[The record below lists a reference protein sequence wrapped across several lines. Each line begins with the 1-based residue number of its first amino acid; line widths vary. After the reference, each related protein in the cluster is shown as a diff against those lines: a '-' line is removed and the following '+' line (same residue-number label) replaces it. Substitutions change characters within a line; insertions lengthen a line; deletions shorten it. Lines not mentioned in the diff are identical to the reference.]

1 MEKKVLTQEELQEV
15 KDLQIESSNLISQFG
30 ELEVVIQNLSLK
42 KEELIT
48 KLKELKDKE
57 VKIGQILQ
65 EKYGDGNID
74 IETGEFKDEKNLHIH
89 TRSAARGDIRR
100 VRSCSRRHIWSRC
113 RSRRTRGSGCQPA
126 STYPCQ

>member
-15 KDLQIESSNLISQFG
+15 KDLQIENSNLISQFG

-57 VKIGQILQ
+57 VKIGQTLQ
-65 EKYGDGNID
+65 DKYGDGNID
-74 IETGEFKDEKNLHIH
+74 IETGEFISK
-89 TRSAARGDIRR
+89 
-100 VRSCSRRHIWSRC
+100 
-113 RSRRTRGSGCQPA
+113 
-126 STYPCQ
+126 

>member
-15 KDLQIESSNLISQFG
+15 KNLQVENSNLISQFG

-74 IETGEFKDEKNLHIH
+74 IETGEFISK
-89 TRSAARGDIRR
+89 
-100 VRSCSRRHIWSRC
+100 
-113 RSRRTRGSGCQPA
+113 
-126 STYPCQ
+126 

>member
-15 KDLQIESSNLISQFG
+15 KDLQIENSNLISQFG

-57 VKIGQILQ
+57 VKIGQTLQ
-65 EKYGDGNID
+65 DKYGDGNID
-74 IETGEFKDEKNLHIH
+74 IETGEFVSK
-89 TRSAARGDIRR
+89 
-100 VRSCSRRHIWSRC
+100 
-113 RSRRTRGSGCQPA
+113 
-126 STYPCQ
+126 

>member
-15 KDLQIESSNLISQFG
+15 KNLQVENNNLISQFG

-74 IETGEFKDEKNLHIH
+74 IETGEFISK
-89 TRSAARGDIRR
+89 
-100 VRSCSRRHIWSRC
+100 
-113 RSRRTRGSGCQPA
+113 
-126 STYPCQ
+126 

>member
-15 KDLQIESSNLISQFG
+15 KNLQVENSNLISQFG
-30 ELEVVIQNLSLK
+30 ELEVIIQNLSLR

-74 IETGEFKDEKNLHIH
+74 IETGEFISK
-89 TRSAARGDIRR
+89 
-100 VRSCSRRHIWSRC
+100 
-113 RSRRTRGSGCQPA
+113 
-126 STYPCQ
+126 

>member
-74 IETGEFKDEKNLHIH
+74 IETGEFISK
-89 TRSAARGDIRR
+89 
-100 VRSCSRRHIWSRC
+100 
-113 RSRRTRGSGCQPA
+113 
-126 STYPCQ
+126 

>member
-15 KDLQIESSNLISQFG
+15 KDLQIENSNLISQFG

-74 IETGEFKDEKNLHIH
+74 IETGEFISK
-89 TRSAARGDIRR
+89 
-100 VRSCSRRHIWSRC
+100 
-113 RSRRTRGSGCQPA
+113 
-126 STYPCQ
+126 

>member
-15 KDLQIESSNLISQFG
+15 KNLQVENNNLISQFG
-30 ELEVVIQNLSLK
+30 ELEVVIQNLSLR

-74 IETGEFKDEKNLHIH
+74 IETGEFISK
-89 TRSAARGDIRR
+89 
-100 VRSCSRRHIWSRC
+100 
-113 RSRRTRGSGCQPA
+113 
-126 STYPCQ
+126 

>member
-1 MEKKVLTQEELQEV
+1 MEKKVVTQEELQEV

-42 KEELIT
+42 KEELIA

-74 IETGEFKDEKNLHIH
+74 IETGEFISK
-89 TRSAARGDIRR
+89 
-100 VRSCSRRHIWSRC
+100 
-113 RSRRTRGSGCQPA
+113 
-126 STYPCQ
+126 